1 MKPRLLLKGESC
13 VEGIDTAQRI
23 PPVEKGTLAEDIV
36 ADEPHIAPL
45 IALPPYERT
54 DASDNNAMPDPLL
67 PIVEHKEDEE
77 ELYERYDPVLRKIS
91 RWVLIGMLSHLSA
104 AGTYP
109 QWTLFNDVTIAGS
122 KFAESVWGNITF
134 AMEPL

>member
-1 MKPRLLLKGESC
+1 MDESRVEDIDKAPQFPPLLKG
-13 VEGIDTAQRI
+13 VL
-23 PPVEKGTLAEDIV
+23 VEDIV
-36 ADEPHIAPL
+36 EDKPCDAPP

-109 QWTLFNDVTIAGS
+109 QRALFNDVTIAGS
-122 KFAESVWGNITF
+122 KFAESVWGNISF